1 MAESLLVA
9 AVPWGAAARLLV
21 TGAATMGSPGPA
33 TVSLAAA
40 GSAYGVRR
48 SAGFFAGIL
57 GGTMLVLV
65 AVVTGVTAALLAV
78 PGVRPV
84 LLGVS
89 AAYILWLAYHV
100 ATAPPLAARSDTG
113 APSIRGALLLAVA
126 NPKAWIAIAATVASA
141 QLAHDATVDAAAK
154 TAILAPLL
162 IVSMSVWLTVGA
174 SLAPVLRDPRRAR
187 IVNVVLAATLVAATA
202 LAVLH

>member
-1 MAESLLVA
+1 MAESLVVA

-48 SAGFFAGIL
+48 SASFFAGIL
-57 GGTMLVLV
+57 GGTMLVL
-65 AVVTGVTAALLAV
+65 
-78 PGVRPV
+78 
-84 LLGVS
+84 
-89 AAYILWLAYHV
+89 
-100 ATAPPLAARSDTG
+100 
-113 APSIRGALLLAVA
+113 
-126 NPKAWIAIAATVASA
+126 ATVASA

-162 IVSMSVWLTVGA
+162 VDSMSIWLTVGA
-174 SLAPVLRDPRRAR
+174 SLAPVLRDRRRAR

-202 LAVLH
+202 LAVVH